1 MLYILLIFN
10 DQNCEKLN
18 CMWFFDSIKK
28 LLDYTNNILKYSD
41 INKKVRYYKT
51 AKSFFRVLKISNE
64 DKLLY
69 FK

>member
-10 DQNCEKLN
+10 DQNCNKLN

>member
-64 DKLLY
+64 DRLLY

>member
-41 INKKVRYYKT
+41 INKKVRFYKT

>member
-10 DQNCEKLN
+10 DQNCRQLN

>member
-10 DQNCEKLN
+10 DQNCIQLN

>member
-10 DQNCEKLN
+10 DQNCNKLN

-51 AKSFFRVLKISNE
+51 AKSFFRVLKIYNE

>member
-1 MLYILLIFN
+1 MLYILLIFHN
-10 DQNCEKLN
+10 QECTTLN
-18 CMWFFDSIKK
+18 AMWFFDSIKK

-64 DKLLY
+64 DRLLY

>member
-41 INKKVRYYKT
+41 INKKVRFYKT

-64 DKLLY
+64 DRLLY

>member
-51 AKSFFRVLKISNE
+51 AKSFFRVLKIANE
-64 DKLLY
+64 DRLLY

>member
-41 INKKVRYYKT
+41 INKKVRFYKT
-51 AKSFFRVLKISNE
+51 PKSFFRVLKISNE

>member
-10 DQNCEKLN
+10 DQNCNQLN